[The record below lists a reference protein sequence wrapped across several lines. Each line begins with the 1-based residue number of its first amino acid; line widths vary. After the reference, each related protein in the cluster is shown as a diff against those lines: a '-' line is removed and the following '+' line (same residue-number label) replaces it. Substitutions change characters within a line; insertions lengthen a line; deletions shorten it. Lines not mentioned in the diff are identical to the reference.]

1 MEVMEVFLF
10 GRSVR
15 RLKVVLQRG
24 MMNEHLKQQRSG
36 NASAADCQDTFFNL

>member
-24 MMNEHLKQQRSG
+24 KMNERLIQRSRTG
-36 NASAADCQDTFFNL
+36 SAADRHDTFFNL